1 MFKFFKGLF
10 NFIKKI
16 TAPIIGIPIAI
27 GYSAFVLS
35 LYSVTKF
42 VEAVELSVHKTI
54 GSSYQKE
61 YKVVQ
66 SQALKSFN
74 EALWGQFK
82 KVWTNYAFAPYID
95 AARFIN
101 KKSETFINEGSSGN
115 LPENQRGVS
124 TTTENVLYGVKTE
137 ESRLSAV
144 ADLRQKLKEKGDPS
158 KAANEEIDRAMRK
171 AATSSETSSTKQPP
185 PQITRPTSSKAA
197 IGGTTLPGGAAIRGS

>member
-1 MFKFFKGLF
+1 MFKFFKGLL

-115 LPENQRGVS
+115 LPEDQRGAS

-144 ADLRQKLKEKGDPS
+144 ADLRQKLKKEGDPS
-158 KAANEEIDRAMRK
+158 QASNEVIDRAMRK
-171 AATSSETSSTKQPP
+171 AATSSATSSIKQPS
-185 PQITRPTSSKAA
+185 QITRPTSSKAA